1 MNKRLKLLLK
11 IFVSIFFLVFIFRK
25 LDFDKLSLVFSNID
39 VKFIFLVFCVG
50 FINNILCGWRWWYL
64 NNKVYNI
71 KVPFWLTV
79 KLYFMGGFFNLFLPT
94 SIGGDLFKARY
105 VYKYTG
111 KDLSSINSIVVDR
124 VTGLVILVTFSYIG
138 LVFAKFY
145 QINISPQILMSL
157 FTICLI
163 GILGLIFLVIEYK
176 FRILKKIPKYHIVER
191 LFIDIM
197 KLWKNK
203 RYFIVSTIITI
214 LFQFLTISNS
224 YFASLALNLDIHFVY
239 FVIIVPIVALLTMIP
254 ISFSGSGIRE
264 ASYLSFLAFLGIA
277 PERLVLVPLILFFTL
292 IILGGIGGIF
302 YLKDG
307 LEV

>member
-1 MNKRLKLLLK
+1 MNKRLKFLLK
-11 IFVSIFFLVFIFRK
+11 IFVSLFFLVFIFHK

-39 VKFIFLVFCVG
+39 VKFVFLVFFIG

-64 NNKVYNI
+64 NNKIYNI

-94 SIGGDLFKARY
+94 SIGGDVFKARY

-111 KDLSSINSIVVDR
+111 KDLSSINSIVIDR
-124 VTGLVILVTFSYIG
+124 LTGLVILVAFSYIG
-138 LVFAKFY
+138 LILAKLF
-145 QINISPQILMSL
+145 QINISSQILMSL
-157 FTICLI
+157 FTICII
-163 GILGLIFLVIEYK
+163 GILGFGFLVIEYK

-191 LFIDIM
+191 LFVDIK
-197 KLWKNK
+197 KLWENK
-203 RYFIVSTIITI
+203 KYFIVSTLITI

-224 YFASLALNLDIHFVY
+224 YFASLALNLDIHFIY

-264 ASYLSFLAFLGIA
+264 ASYISFFAFLGIA
-277 PERLVLVPLILFFTL
+277 SEKIVLIPLILFFTSVFFGL
-292 IILGGIGGIF
+292 LGGRF
-302 YLKDG
+302 YLK
-307 LEV
+307 ENH